1 MFSHFHSTYSASYTE
16 ITVDLIRTKKNP
28 NKTFRTKVD
37 YCFATFVKPWEQ
49 SAPVWTQKIWSFAS
63 FAFPHGLFQEQS
75 GTLQTGKVYFNSPLH
90 VSSCGV
96 SSSSSCL
103 ACGLA
108 GDCSPGLKAVAG
120 DCSCRT
126 PGSDHWGPWRV
137 SSCAGALPGS
147 LCHPGGLIPCS
158 STKEAAEDKADEGHL
173 SHFPILMCHEQHW
186 GLNFAHTEHLTMEFT
201 KVDAAASGTAQSSF
215 DMWCSVSMTIPKVW
229 TYSISGLFSV
239 ALRLQLWIPKCEV
252 ALLIVWWLFIAL
264 WESWILRLLEMKG
277 QMNLNHK

>member
-1 MFSHFHSTYSASYTE
+1 MFSHFHSTYSASWTE
-16 ITVDLIRTKKNP
+16 ITV
-28 NKTFRTKVD
+28 
-37 YCFATFVKPWEQ
+37 
-49 SAPVWTQKIWSFAS
+49 
-63 FAFPHGLFQEQS
+63 
-75 GTLQTGKVYFNSPLH
+75 GKVYFNSPLH

-186 GLNFAHTEHLTMEFT
+186 GVNFAHTEHLNNGVHKSRRSCFRHCSMIIWYVMFRIYDDPKSLNLFNFRSLQCCIKTPTVNSEVWGSAVDCVMVIYCFMRKLNFGTTWWDERPNEF
-201 KVDAAASGTAQSSF
+201 KS
-215 DMWCSVSMTIPKVW
+215 
-229 TYSISGLFSV
+229 
-239 ALRLQLWIPKCEV
+239 
-252 ALLIVWWLFIAL
+252 
-264 WESWILRLLEMKG
+264 
-277 QMNLNHK
+277 